1 MSDGH
6 GNPAPR
12 PAFEEVR
19 IFIDPDGTV
28 TICDLWE
35 GLLPVAEALGEVV
48 PACPLDPPGGTP
60 APGASGAPDES

>member
-1 MSDGH
+1 MPDPADRG
-6 GNPAPR
+6 APR

-35 GLLPVAEALGEVV
+35 GLLPVAEALGEVAPTCPV
-48 PACPLDPPGGTP
+48 PARGRGGETDN
-60 APGASGAPDES
+60 G